1 MALAALAVS
10 GGAEAG
16 YAYGRPA
23 TGLVYG
29 GGGGGGS
36 YVSRSGDTLTVLADE
51 PYAVDSALAAVPLL
65 VIPSSQLRVVHD
77 ARIAAVSPTRPVVTL
92 QAPEREAT
100 PAVRVVLARPM
111 VVSSPETTIPFPAG
125 FTVVH
130 QGLRMPIPVGA
141 VLAPVPSGALIT
153 ASHPYAVR
161 VVYAV
166 PTGPL
171 PFAYP
176 FHSQYPFSHPLFINA
191 GPVSGTA
198 LATVPVRPGFGAQ
211 RPGLAPTY
219 PRPGFGAQRPGLAPS
234 RPVGPSTPA
243 PPAAPPA
250 SPAPPSA
257 PELPS
262 RPQQQ
267 IPPRPPFVSSGRP
280 VVTVLDFPS
289 AIASPPVLVVQR
301 PVFGEEDELSSPPQ
315 AVVPAGIVQ
324 STQPRPIQSVFSNS
338 KDNEFLQQMRDQA
351 ALNAAAGGS
360 GGTGGS
366 SGNGVDVQLADYDK
380 IVEVLYN

>member
-1 MALAALAVS
+1 MNGVGPRDSPGGRTPDAMDRNENPGQLFLVLHGVWCVLQATLMALAALAVT

-29 GGGGGGS
+29 GGGGS
-36 YVSRSGDTLTVLADE
+36 YVSRSGVGVGGGGGDTLTVLADE

-65 VIPSSQLRVVHD
+65 IIPSSQLRVVHD

-111 VVSSPETTIPFPAG
+111 VVSSPETTIPFPAR

-141 VLAPVPSGALIT
+141 VLAPVPSGALVT

-219 PRPGFGAQRPGLAPS
+219 PRPGFGAQRPPGLAPS
-234 RPVGPSTPA
+234 RPVAPSTPA
-243 PPAAPPA
+243 PPAAAPSSSSPGPARPPR
-250 SPAPPSA
+250 SCRRGPP
-257 PELPS
+257 
-262 RPQQQ
+262 QQ
-267 IPPRPPFVSSGRP
+267 IPPPPALAVSSGRP
-280 VVTVLDFPS
+280 VSSTGARTFPRPP
-289 AIASPPVLVVQR
+289 SPPR
-301 PVFGEEDELSSPPQ
+301 P
-315 AVVPAGIVQ
+315 
-324 STQPRPIQSVFSNS
+324 
-338 KDNEFLQQMRDQA
+338 
-351 ALNAAAGGS
+351 
-360 GGTGGS
+360 
-366 SGNGVDVQLADYDK
+366 
-380 IVEVLYN
+380 